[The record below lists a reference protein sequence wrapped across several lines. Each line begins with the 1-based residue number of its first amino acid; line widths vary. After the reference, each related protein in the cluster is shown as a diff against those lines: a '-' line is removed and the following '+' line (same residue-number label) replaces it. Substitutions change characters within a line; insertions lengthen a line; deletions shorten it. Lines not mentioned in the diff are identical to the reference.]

1 MNIPE
6 TFWMRMGSV
15 GNAIRN
21 RLDPAE
27 GSDRTPILL
36 NRATCLR
43 FLFVFL
49 MLATAP
55 GWSAGQVT
63 PPDRADDTIARVN
76 GMIITRREF
85 QVAYRQ
91 AVDRHAREGNPVDE
105 AHLAPIRRS
114 VIDDLVEEELL
125 FQESRRMGIAV
136 ATDERD
142 DAVAAARKHF
152 ADAAGTGQDPGGP
165 AIDESRLRRMAHRQI
180 AIERLLASTVIPSIT
195 IAEEEIRQFY
205 DANQNRYH
213 TPAKIRLRHIL
224 VRRPADNGAGGQDTP
239 RRTMEEIKAKLDRGG
254 DFAALAK
261 EYSQE
266 PPAAQGGDLGYLQ
279 RGQLLPAL
287 ETAVFDL
294 EVGEVSAIMTS
305 EHGLHLFQV
314 TDRRPA
320 TSTPLEAARP
330 DIRKTLFELKRD
342 RAVRAY
348 IGALRKKADIQ
359 SAH

>member
-6 TFWMRMGSV
+6 TFWRRKGSV
-15 GNAIRN
+15 GNAI
-21 RLDPAE
+21 LP
-27 GSDRTPILL
+27 
-36 NRATCLR
+36 NRAACRR

-49 MLATAP
+49 MLAAAP
-55 GWSAGQVT
+55 GWAVGQAT

-76 GMIITRREF
+76 GTVITRREF

-114 VIDDLVEEELL
+114 VIDALVEEELL
-125 FQESRRMGIAV
+125 FQESRRLGIAV
-136 ATDERD
+136 ATDELD
-142 DAVAAARKHF
+142 DAVAAAWKHF
-152 ADAAGTGQDPGGP
+152 ADADGTGQDPGGP
-165 AIDESRLRRMAHRQI
+165 AIKESQLRRMAHRQLS
-180 AIERLLASTVIPSIT
+180 IERLLASAVIPSIS
-195 IAEEEIRQFY
+195 IAEDEIRQFY
-205 DANQNRYH
+205 DANPKRYQS
-213 TPAKIRLRHIL
+213 PAKIRLRHIL
-224 VRRPADNGAGGQDTP
+224 VRRPRDNGAGGQDMP
-239 RRTMEEIKAKLDRGG
+239 RRTMEEIKAKLNQGG

-261 EYSQE
+261 QYSQE

-294 EVGEVSAIMTS
+294 EVGEVSAIMTT
-305 EHGLHLFQV
+305 ENGQHLFQV

-320 TSTPLEAARP
+320 TVTPLEAARL

-342 RAVRAY
+342 RAIRAY

-359 SAH
+359 AAR